1 VEEENDACDHDNRK
15 TIYWRRRGKYMRYAD
30 ATKEQLIECLEH
42 INMLAYEEVYDE
54 VRANDILLAIH
65 ETTNNVRPIS
75 IVGEEE

>member
-1 VEEENDACDHDNRK
+1 
-15 TIYWRRRGKYMRYAD
+15 MRYAD

-75 IVGEEE
+75 IVGDDE